1 MICVSHTVRVCVCVC
16 VCVYRCFGGQVSW
29 DSTTAKGAS
38 YSQPDENITHHVIDR
53 PLQSHRFLG
62 RSVILFGTVDI
73 YSVKNVWDGKKICTN
88 FHGDP
93 AFFSTLVFF

>member
-1 MICVSHTVRVCVCVC
+1 MCI
-16 VCVYRCFGGQVSW
+16 YRCFGGQVSW

-73 YSVKNVWDGKKICTN
+73 YSVKNVWDEKKFVQISMVTQ
-88 FHGDP
+88 H
-93 AFFSTLVFF
+93 FFNVSVFITGTISSLNGCLIV